1 VSARQH
7 VAVVTGGGGGIGRAI
22 AEELGR
28 GGWYVVTVDPL
39 VTLDGSEKL
48 PEQQETTAGRIV
60 AAGGTARA
68 SSVSVTDGEAV
79 AGLFAELVDEHGGL
93 DAVVN
98 VAGITRPT
106 FFASGSEED
115 WQAVL
120 AVHLGGYLNV
130 LNAAL
135 PLMAAA
141 GSGHILGV
149 TSGSGWRAADAGAY
163 SCAKR
168 AIAALTW
175 QLGRLAPPGVTVNAM
190 SPIAATRMVAAALE
204 RARAA
209 GRTGG
214 GGISFLTMAGPED
227 LGPLGAYLVGD
238 GFGWCSGRVLY
249 VGGSE
254 VAVIDEPH
262 VLEAVRTDGVFSLDR
277 VLEAV
282 VPRALVT
289 AETNQASDGGGNP
302 RFGAIFDEPDPDEPA
317 PDAPVPDEPVSTEV
331 RSCVVVSDRLRL
343 AASLVAAL
351 EARSI
356 TCHRVEA
363 AHGFAEAADALRA
376 VVDVEGPVDAVVVAP
391 DGSPSTDSPTDTPAN
406 GWERVLAEHTGIVEH
421 IYADA
426 AWARAVA
433 DYAAGADRPVHL
445 VTVTD
450 GATSGGR
457 SRAQAS
463 AQLARAGADATKG
476 RVTAFAAS
484 MEASEEQAGPSVA
497 ALVAHLLGHP
507 EASALAGAELVVGA
521 EWIGL
526 RSHPRPRGSITYGGP
541 AVPEW
546 LDATLREIAGVPDP
560 SSLEAR

>member
-1 VSARQH
+1 VSTRQQ

-68 SSVSVTDGEAV
+68 SSVSVTDAEAV
-79 AGLFAELVDEHGGL
+79 AGLFGELVDERGGL

-141 GSGHILGV
+141 GYGHVLGV

-168 AIAALTW
+168 AIASLTW
-175 QLGRLAPPGVTVNAM
+175 QLGRQAPPGVTVNAM

-238 GFGWCSGRVLY
+238 DFGWCSGRVLY

-254 VAVIDEPH
+254 VAVIDAPH
-262 VLEAVRTDGVFSLDR
+262 LLEAVRTDGVVSLDR
-277 VLEAV
+277 VLEAA
-282 VPRALVT
+282 VPRALAT
-289 AETNQASDGGGNP
+289 AETNQVSDGGGNP
-302 RFGAIFDEPDPDEPA
+302 RFGPIFDEPAPDEPA
-317 PDAPVPDEPVSTEV
+317 PSLV
-331 RSCVVVSDRLRL
+331 RSCLVVSDRPRL
-343 AASLVAAL
+343 AAALVAGL

-363 AHGFAEAADALRA
+363 AHGFAEAAAALRG
-376 VVDVEGPVDAVVVAP
+376 VVDVEGPIDAVVVAP
-391 DGSPSTDSPTDTPAN
+391 AGEAPPDCPTVTATG
-406 GWERVLAEHTGIVEH
+406 GWERTLAEHGGIVGH
-421 IYADA
+421 IYGDA
-426 AWARAVA
+426 AWARATS
-433 DYAAGADRPVHL
+433 DYAAAAGRPVQL
-445 VTVTD
+445 VTLTD
-450 GATSGGR
+450 ATTAGGR
-457 SRAQAS
+457 SRAQTS

-476 RVTAFAAS
+476 RVTAFAVGI
-484 MEASEEQAGPSVA
+484 EDSEEHAGPSVS

-507 EASALAGAELVVGA
+507 DSAALAGAELVVGHD
-521 EWIGL
+521 WIGL

-541 AVPEW
+541 AVPGW
-546 LDATLREIAGVPDP
+546 LDAALREIAGDP
-560 SSLEAR
+560 GPSPSLEAR